1 MELDTTS
8 FLLEVMN
15 FVILVWILKRFLYRP
30 ILGVID
36 RRRNA
41 IEDTLKHA
49 AALKDDA
56 ARLREQCDTRL
67 RDWEQEKAAALA
79 TLNKEMAELKTK
91 RLADIGETARREQE
105 RLAILEQRREAE
117 QSRMAEQRALELS
130 VMLTARM
137 LERLSGPALEAKLID
152 VMAADM
158 KQWPPEQVDKVAAA
172 TRAVNGRIEVTT
184 AFALPDEAR
193 QSLQHLL
200 SERLG
205 VDSDPVF
212 LVDSSLIAGL
222 RIAVGPWLLQA
233 NLRDELGYFSHGAT
247 HAA

>member
-8 FLLEVMN
+8 FVLEVMN

-56 ARLREQCDTRL
+56 ARLREQCDNRL
-67 RDWEQEKAAALA
+67 RDWEQEKAAALS

-105 RLAILEQRREAE
+105 RLEILAQRREAE
-117 QSRMAEQRALELS
+117 QQRLAEQRALDMS
-130 VMLTARM
+130 VTLASRL
-137 LERLSGPALEAKLID
+137 LERLSGPTLEAKLID
-152 VMAADM
+152 VLAEDM
-158 KQWPPEQVDKVAAA
+158 EQWPPDQVDKVAAA
-172 TRAVNGRIEVTT
+172 TRAINGRIEVTT
-184 AFALPDEAR
+184 AFALPEDTR
-193 QSLQHLL
+193 QSLQQLL
-200 SERLG
+200 SKHLG
-205 VDSDPVF
+205 VASDPVF
-212 LVDSSLIAGL
+212 MVDTSLIAGL
-222 RIAVGPWLLQA
+222 RIAIGPWLLQA
-233 NLRDELGYFSHGAT
+233 NLRDELGYFSHGVT
-247 HAA
+247 RAA